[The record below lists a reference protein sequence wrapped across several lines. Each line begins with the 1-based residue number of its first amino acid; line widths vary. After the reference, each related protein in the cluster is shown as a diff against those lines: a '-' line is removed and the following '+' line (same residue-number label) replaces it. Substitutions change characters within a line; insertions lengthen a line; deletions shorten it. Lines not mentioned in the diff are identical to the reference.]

1 MGGGIFG
8 KKNLKSLCHT
18 VTPPHFYFQM
28 TDYLQ
33 ISMELGCFLAGVMI
47 SGQGPA
53 VSEQIEHTVQPVK
66 DFLGC
71 IFFCSIGK
79 HLYIR
84 YVVKIVEI

>member
-1 MGGGIFG
+1 
-8 KKNLKSLCHT
+8 
-18 VTPPHFYFQM
+18 
-28 TDYLQ
+28 
-33 ISMELGCFLAGVMI
+33 MELGCFLAGVMI

-79 HLYIR
+79 HQVSLHVHFVYS
-84 YVVKIVEI
+84 VCGLNS